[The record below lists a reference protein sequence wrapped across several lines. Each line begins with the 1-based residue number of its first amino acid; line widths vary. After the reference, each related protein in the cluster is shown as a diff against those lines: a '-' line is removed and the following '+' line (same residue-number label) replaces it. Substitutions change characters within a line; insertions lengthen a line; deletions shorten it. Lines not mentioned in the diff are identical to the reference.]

1 MSSVMTVPVTN
12 GVDDH
17 DEIQLVSNHEENAAP
32 RTQLI
37 ELTQFS
43 LLKAY
48 SVHYTLFDGH
58 YLSVYVKHPFLRP
71 RKYWL
76 NLAYLEPTPRR
87 VLKIDKPSLYAC
99 GILSLAAMVLM
110 LINTFTNGS
119 TAILQA
125 VVALVCTALIALLLL
140 IYRSK
145 DRLVFYSRYGRV
157 NWLEILINKP
167 NRRAYKEFV
176 QLLISA
182 SHAVSSRQSPRHE
195 QRLGAELREHRRLKD
210 EGALPARVYEDVKR
224 RFLGEH
230 VSLMNTYR
238 EENGTGSG
246 DNELNSANLKYI
258 AVRLWRRMVA
268 GMATIGE
275 RYHKAD
281 HAPVSGSQSTQ
292 SKQGS

>member
-1 MSSVMTVPVTN
+1 MSSVMTVPDAN
-12 GVDDH
+12 AAYDH
-17 DEIQLVSNHEENAAP
+17 DEIQLVSTHEENAAP
-32 RTQLI
+32 RTQLT
-37 ELTQFS
+37 ELSQFS

-58 YLSVYVKHPFLRP
+58 FLSVYVKHPFLRP

-87 VLKIDKPSLYAC
+87 VLKIDMPSLYAC

-119 TAILQA
+119 TAILQS

-167 NRRAYKEFV
+167 NRRAYKAFV
-176 QLLISA
+176 ELLIST
-182 SHAVSSRQSPRHE
+182 SHAVSSHQSPRHE
-195 QRLGAELREHRRLKD
+195 QRLGAELREHRRLKH
-210 EGALPARVYEDVKR
+210 EGVLSARVYEDVKR

-230 VSLMNTYR
+230 VSLMNTYS
-238 EENGTGSG
+238 EENDRNSG
-246 DNELNSANLKYI
+246 NNEINSANLRYI
-258 AVRLWRRMVA
+258 AARLLSRLAA
-268 GMATIGE
+268 GMAMIGK
-275 RYHKAD
+275 R
-281 HAPVSGSQSTQ
+281 
-292 SKQGS
+292 

>member
-1 MSSVMTVPVTN
+1 MSSVMTVPDAN
-12 GVDDH
+12 AADDH
-17 DEIQLVSNHEENAAP
+17 DEIQLVSTHEENAAP
-32 RTQLI
+32 RTQLT
-37 ELTQFS
+37 ELSQFS

-58 YLSVYVKHPFLRP
+58 FLSVYVKHPFLRP

-87 VLKIDKPSLYAC
+87 VLKIDMPSLYAC

-119 TAILQA
+119 TAILQSVA
-125 VVALVCTALIALLLL
+125 ALVCTALIALLLL

-167 NRRAYKEFV
+167 NRRAYKAFV
-176 QLLISA
+176 ELLISA
-182 SHAVSSRQSPRHE
+182 SHAVSSHQSPRHE
-195 QRLGAELREHRRLKD
+195 QRLGAELREHRRLKH
-210 EGALPARVYEDVKR
+210 EGVLSARVYEDVKR

-230 VSLMNTYR
+230 VSLMNTYN
-238 EENGTGSG
+238 EENDRNSG
-246 DNELNSANLKYI
+246 NNEINSANLRYI
-258 AVRLWRRMVA
+258 AARLWRRLAA
-268 GMATIGE
+268 GMAMIGK
-275 RYHKAD
+275 R
-281 HAPVSGSQSTQ
+281 
-292 SKQGS
+292 

>member
-1 MSSVMTVPVTN
+1 MSSVMTVPDAN
-12 GVDDH
+12 AAYDH
-17 DEIQLVSNHEENAAP
+17 DEIQLVSTHEENAAP
-32 RTQLI
+32 RTQLT
-37 ELTQFS
+37 ELSQFS

-58 YLSVYVKHPFLRP
+58 FLSVYVKHPFLRP

-87 VLKIDKPSLYAC
+87 VLKIDMPSLYAC

-119 TAILQA
+119 TAILQS

-167 NRRAYKEFV
+167 NRRAYKAFV
-176 QLLISA
+176 ELLISA
-182 SHAVSSRQSPRHE
+182 SHAVSSHQSPRHE
-195 QRLGAELREHRRLKD
+195 QRLGAELREHRRLKH
-210 EGALPARVYEDVKR
+210 EGVLSARVYEDVKR

-230 VSLMNTYR
+230 VSLMNTYS
-238 EENGTGSG
+238 EENDRNSG
-246 DNELNSANLKYI
+246 NNEINSANLRYI
-258 AVRLWRRMVA
+258 AARLLSRLAA
-268 GMATIGE
+268 GMAMIGK
-275 RYHKAD
+275 R
-281 HAPVSGSQSTQ
+281 
-292 SKQGS
+292 